1 MRSFKKFIVF
11 GVFSVVLSAVLLLGG
26 CSNSGNSSLPQ
37 TPPSSTNNCD
47 NGHTFEKNRCSVC
60 GYEQT
65 DLSEI
70 TDAQATEYIRAFTE
84 KILVVTDAEI
94 IDTYYAIIDVELD
107 SYEDYV
113 KKLNDAETQLE
124 KAQNQLEKE
133 KAELEEIKNNK
144 CIQVFNPATNSFEW
158 RADEKAIKQQ
168 QDVIDDTQNTI
179 NEIQNLT
186 ARIQISINSSK
197 ALIEQYIAYL
207 PINCYS
213 YGLMIVCNEL
223 ENKTSNK
230 IVQDKLLA
238 LYLKYY
244 KEVSDY
250 DESLIDETWY
260 TQIKNDIA
268 STTGIA
274 ISLET

>member
-11 GVFSVVLSAVLLLGG
+11 GVFSVILSAVLLLGG

-70 TDAQATEYIRAFTE
+70 TNAQATEYIRTFTE
-84 KILVVTDAEI
+84 KILVVTDEEV
-94 IDTYYAIIDVELD
+94 IDTYYALIDVELD

-113 KKLNDAETQLE
+113 KKLNNAKT
-124 KAQNQLEKE
+124 QLEKE

-158 RADEKAIKQQ
+158 RADEKAIKAQ
-168 QDVIDDTQNTI
+168 QDVVDETQY
-179 NEIQNLT
+179 LV
-186 ARIQISINSSK
+186 SK
-197 ALIEQYIAYL
+197 IETQVNYAKVSIEQYIAYL

>member
-37 TPPSSTNNCD
+37 TPPSSINNCD

-84 KILVVTDAEI
+84 KILVVTDAKI
-94 IDTYYAIIDVELD
+94 IDTYYALIDVELD

-113 KKLNDAETQLE
+113 KKLNVAET
-124 KAQNQLEKE
+124 QLEKE

-144 CIQVFNPATNSFEW
+144 CIQVFNPATNQFEW
-158 RADEKAIKQQ
+158 SVDQAAVNRQQNVVDETQMLVSEIK
-168 QDVIDDTQNTI
+168 
-179 NEIQNLT
+179 IQVKY
-186 ARIQISINSSK
+186 SK
-197 ALIEQYIAYL
+197 ALIEQYITYL

-223 ENKTSNK
+223 TNGTTSKT
-230 IVQDKLLA
+230 VQNKLLA
-238 LYLKYY
+238 LSLKYVY
-244 KEVSDY
+244 EVTKY
-250 DESLIDETWY
+250 DETLIDDSWSE
-260 TQIKNDIA
+260 QLRNDIV
-268 STTGIA
+268 SITGIS
-274 ISLET
+274 ILTGEL